1 MPACREKGF
10 QKYNTDMNN
19 SDIATIFDHIADLL
33 EIKGEIIYK
42 TLAYRRAAESIR
54 MHSTEVAGLT
64 QKELKEIPGIGQA
77 IAEKI
82 EELNSTGKLDFLQK
96 LESEV
101 PPSLIDLLRVPDLG
115 PKKAAL
121 FWKQAGITNLEQLE
135 KAARTNKLSGLPGMG
150 EKSQAHILAG
160 IERLKQE
167 KKRLSINKALA
178 IAEKWLEKTRTIPGL
193 RQLEAA
199 GSLRRW
205 KPTIGDLDFVGAAEE
220 PAKVMQAFLALDG
233 IREVLSQ
240 GEHKTSV
247 VTEDGLNLQLWLQ
260 PPERFGSLLQFVT
273 GSKEHNVR
281 LREYALKQELSLSE
295 RGFVDQN
302 LKETLCPTEKDVYQ
316 KLGLAYIPP
325 EMREDRGEI
334 LLVAEKRM
342 PDLVCLEDIRA
353 DLHIHSDWTDS
364 RATIE
369 EMVQAA
375 ILRGLKVLAITDHS
389 HATTGVSGLDEKRW
403 REQADAIKQVREKFG
418 NSITILHGLETE
430 ILEDGS
436 LDTRD
441 EVLAEMDI
449 VLASMHEDHGQPREV
464 ITPRMVKAMRNPQV
478 DILAHPAGR
487 ELPRTNG
494 ADLNWEQIY
503 NAAKENQ
510 VALEIDS
517 NPVHFDMDEV
527 QTRRAA
533 EKGVLISID
542 TDSHATHKLDHM
554 KYGVAIARR
563 AWVNKASILNT
574 WPTEKLID
582 WLKNRR

>member
-19 SDIATIFDHIADLL
+19 SDIAIIFDHVADLL

-54 MHSTEVAGLT
+54 MRSSEVAGLT

-82 EELNSTGKLDFLQK
+82 EELNSTGKLEFLQN

-135 KAARTNKLSGLPGMG
+135 KAARANKLSGLPGMG

-167 KKRLSINKALA
+167 KKRLSIHKALA
-178 IAEKWLEKTRTIPGL
+178 IAEKWLGKTRTIPGL
-193 RQLEAA
+193 QQLEAA

-205 KPTIGDLDFVGAAEE
+205 KPIIGDLDFVGAAKES
-220 PAKVMQAFLALDG
+220 AQVMQAFLALSG

-260 PPERFGSLLQFVT
+260 PPDRFGSLLQFVT

-281 LREYALKQELSLSE
+281 LREYALKQGLSLSE

-302 LKETLCPTEKDVYQ
+302 LKETLCPAEKDVYQ

-334 LLVAEKRM
+334 LLAAEKRM
-342 PDLVCLEDIRA
+342 PDLVSLEDIRA

-375 ILRGLKVLAITDHS
+375 IQRGLKVLAITDHS

-403 REQADAIKQVREKFG
+403 REQADAIQQVRKKFG

-436 LDTRD
+436 LDTSD

-449 VLASMHEDHGQPREV
+449 VLASMH
-464 ITPRMVKAMRNPQV
+464 
-478 DILAHPAGR
+478 
-487 ELPRTNG
+487 
-494 ADLNWEQIY
+494 
-503 NAAKENQ
+503 
-510 VALEIDS
+510 
-517 NPVHFDMDEV
+517 
-527 QTRRAA
+527 
-533 EKGVLISID
+533 
-542 TDSHATHKLDHM
+542 
-554 KYGVAIARR
+554 
-563 AWVNKASILNT
+563 
-574 WPTEKLID
+574 
-582 WLKNRR
+582 